1 MTINPPSRFQGAR
14 WLQGTYRQGK
24 SGVQVRDHGAM
35 RERRRTRFGVIYDAD
50 RLPVLT
56 FVVQVP
62 VAWGLSDSDLTFQTG
77 FLALWAQSKIP
88 FPPLSVSRC
97 STADFGPDRGIDT
110 AEGQVRCRNIKDPNL
125 DIPRVHPPARRL
137 RQTRW
142 ALMYKG

>member
-1 MTINPPSRFQGAR
+1 
-14 WLQGTYRQGK
+14 
-24 SGVQVRDHGAM
+24 M

-88 FPPLSVSRC
+88 FPPYLFPDVPQLILAQTVELTLPRDRSVAG
-97 STADFGPDRGIDT
+97 T
-110 AEGQVRCRNIKDPNL
+110 
-125 DIPRVHPPARRL
+125 
-137 RQTRW
+137 
-142 ALMYKG
+142 